1 MNKGKK
7 YSLLFMIG
15 FVFLLSVPVHA
26 QFITIARKIK
36 SMHSSDADVATV
48 LLDAKTCH
56 VYQTIIDT
64 LTASQKFK
72 IISRDNAKRYV
83 EFSSQKV
90 KVSMQVDS
98 LEKGLTQ
105 ITVASGHSDKSEK
118 QSADLAVDAIVRVC
132 HMVGIKCTVDKK

>member
-1 MNKGKK
+1 
-7 YSLLFMIG
+7 
-15 FVFLLSVPVHA
+15 
-26 QFITIARKIK
+26 
-36 SMHSSDADVATV
+36 MHSSDADVATV